1 MPRLYTTV
9 SGQLR
14 LLRWRMHS
22 QEDVIL
28 HFRRQNLPPGQTEEF
43 VGDWATQ
50 PKNPNKSGI
59 IIPN

>member
-1 MPRLYTTV
+1 
-9 SGQLR
+9 
-14 LLRWRMHS
+14 MHS

-28 HFRRQNLPPGQTEEF
+28 HFRRQNLPPGQAEEL
-43 VGDWATQ
+43 VGDCATQ